1 MRVRMSSQRRQP
13 DDCDHRHPKEVE
25 VVLTDAVEGFRH
37 AEKLIMDG
45 LAAHHYPE
53 ASRFAIRLALE
64 EAVVNAFKHGSK
76 GIADP
81 RVEFAYFV
89 GEREVFMRVKDPGPG
104 FKPDCLP
111 DPTSPENL
119 ERPGGRGV
127 MLMKAFMSRIEYVG
141 CGNEIVMV
149 YSRP

>member
-1 MRVRMSSQRRQP
+1 M
-13 DDCDHRHPKEVE
+13 
-25 VVLTDAVEGFRH
+25 VLTDAVEGFRH